1 MVGAATFHAM
11 FVEIVIGSLTLSVI
25 CAICCIQFAFPSPIT
40 NFRLSEKV
48 MMAMDKAALA
58 GAILGLVT
66 MPLAILSGTLAAP
79 GDAAGSALLYNK
91 FVYSG
96 LALGF
101 WGAYVAGRVRLG
113 PGLWNDKRLNLLQVG
128 TAAIAFSMTTAAASI
143 GGKLVRDES
152 VYDILPLWLPTEST
166 TVLHPALSALL
177 LLIGIASIVV
187 AFRFAPPIERLDQ

>member
-25 CAICCIQFAFPSPIT
+25 CAICCIQLAFPSPIT

-101 WGAYVAGRVRLG
+101 WGAYVTGRVRLG
-113 PGLWNDKRLNLLQVG
+113 PGLWKDKRLNLLQVG
-128 TAAIAFSMTTAAASI
+128 TAAVAFSMTTATASI

-152 VYDILPLWLPTEST
+152 VYDILPLWFPTEST
-166 TVLHPALSALL
+166 TVLHPAISALL